1 MIIESI
7 KQLSDSSVFDYYS
20 IETISELELH
30 LRTLVSLIEIICKS
44 EIRIRHELRE
54 KIYAQLKNFAE
65 IHFRSTEV
73 NEQGFNKVFKSKFE
87 DFNPSP
93 KSTTL
98 LDSDVSNEGK
108 VYKDVKR
115 NYNIDFL
122 LLHLRDTLHCMRD
135 DENKFLE
142 VWRRTKELLRKIFG
156 IAPGLIK
163 TGISHGAD
171 LLIDNGIELLFK
183 NLQETF
189 KWKYPISSW
198 YYEWRTLLELNFN
211 IQNFL
216 QECSL
221 CPNYGESLLFECLW
235 HCVSKSWSTPISNSE
250 SLTNKKHFVNNLLGM
265 EPLAFPHSLWF
276 GALDITQELIT
287 KTQRDS
293 TLGICYYLALES
305 LQKAPSSFIRF
316 KAKEVLIK
324 LSKRK
329 TLFYDIIEKD
339 FNNYK
344 QSLDSVKRLKS
355 HQMIEAIR
363 KKSFYDEILVDTN
376 KSNVND
382 SKKKGKAIITD
393 SLASP
398 RAIILSGDSI
408 TDIIITELSCPITYQ
423 ISKTYQILSCCKN
436 FISLETLQRIID
448 KNPHPIC
455 PLCRKT
461 IDLNSLINLPQSEI
475 FQGIH
480 NHFIEDNYD
489 VQDHNQNTFNENSD
503 EEINISKL
511 KSQQKFRTS
520 NSIRR
525 KFFKT
530 PKFLYSSL
538 RKKANIAYKLGEFE
552 TAINAL
558 TEILEEYPTS
568 YSLQCYRAKVYIE
581 CNKFHEA
588 LEDLDSAIEQKPN
601 KFEAYL
607 LRGITYFKMNK
618 YKESLDDL
626 TRSLEIE
633 PNNAA
638 ALGHCGITYYMM
650 KEYDESLWDLT
661 KSLEIEPNNVS
672 VLNHRGIIYYMKKE
686 YDKSLL
692 DLTKSLE
699 IEPSNKSLL
708 DLIKSLEI
716 EPNNA
721 SALNYRGI
729 AYYMMKEYDNSLL
742 DLTKTLEIEP
752 NNAPALNYRGIIYY
766 MKKEYNKSL
775 LDLTKTLE
783 IEPNNA
789 SALNY
794 RSIIYYIKKEYNKS
808 LLDLTKSLDIEPSN
822 KSLLDLKQ
830 SLEIEPNNSSALS
843 YCGIAYYMMNEYD
856 KSLLE
861 LTKSCI

>member
-1 MIIESI
+1 MIVESI
-7 KQLSDSSVFDYYS
+7 KQLADSSVFDYYS

-30 LRTLVSLIEIICKS
+30 LRTLISLIEVICKS

-73 NEQGFNKVFKSKFE
+73 NEQGFNKVFRSKFE

-98 LDSDVSNEGK
+98 PNLAISNEGNI
-108 VYKDVKR
+108 YKDVKR

-135 DENKFLE
+135 DEDKFLE
-142 VWRRTKELLRKIFG
+142 VWRRTKELLRKILG
-156 IAPGLIK
+156 ITPGLIK
-163 TGISHGAD
+163 TGISHGA
-171 LLIDNGIELLFK
+171 LIDSGIELLFK

-189 KWKYPISSW
+189 TWKYPISSW

-211 IQNFL
+211 IQNFF

-221 CPNYGESLLFECLW
+221 PPNYGESLLLECLW

-250 SLTNKKHFVNNLLGM
+250 SLTNQKHFINNLLGM

-276 GALDITQELIT
+276 GALDIAQELIT

-305 LQKAPSSFIRF
+305 LQKAPLSFIRF

-329 TLFYDIIEKD
+329 ILFYNIIEND

-344 QSLDSVKRLKS
+344 QSLDQVKRLKS

-363 KKSFYDEILVDTN
+363 EKSFYDEKLVDIN
-376 KSNVND
+376 KSNIND
-382 SKKKGKAIITD
+382 SKKKGKDITTD

-408 TDIIITELSCPITYQ
+408 SDIIITELCCPITYQ
-423 ISKTYQILSCCKN
+423 ISKNYQILSCCKN
-436 FISLETLQRIID
+436 FISPEALQRIINE
-448 KNPHPIC
+448 KSQPNC
-455 PLCRKT
+455 PLCRQT

-480 NHFIEDNYD
+480 NRFIEDNYD
-489 VQDHNQNTFNENSD
+489 VQDHSQNTFNDDID

-511 KSQQKFRTS
+511 KSQPKFRTS
-520 NSIRR
+520 DSIRR

-538 RKKANIAYKLGEFE
+538 RKKANIAYNLGDFE

-568 YSLQCYRAKVYIE
+568 YSLQCYRAK
-581 CNKFHEA
+581 
-588 LEDLDSAIEQKPN
+588 
-601 KFEAYL
+601 
-607 LRGITYFKMNK
+607 
-618 YKESLDDL
+618 
-626 TRSLEIE
+626 
-633 PNNAA
+633 
-638 ALGHCGITYYMM
+638 
-650 KEYDESLWDLT
+650 
-661 KSLEIEPNNVS
+661 
-672 VLNHRGIIYYMKKE
+672 
-686 YDKSLL
+686 
-692 DLTKSLE
+692 
-699 IEPSNKSLL
+699 
-708 DLIKSLEI
+708 
-716 EPNNA
+716 
-721 SALNYRGI
+721 
-729 AYYMMKEYDNSLL
+729 
-742 DLTKTLEIEP
+742 
-752 NNAPALNYRGIIYY
+752 
-766 MKKEYNKSL
+766 
-775 LDLTKTLE
+775 
-783 IEPNNA
+783 
-789 SALNY
+789 
-794 RSIIYYIKKEYNKS
+794 
-808 LLDLTKSLDIEPSN
+808 
-822 KSLLDLKQ
+822 
-830 SLEIEPNNSSALS
+830 
-843 YCGIAYYMMNEYD
+843 
-856 KSLLE
+856 
-861 LTKSCI
+861 